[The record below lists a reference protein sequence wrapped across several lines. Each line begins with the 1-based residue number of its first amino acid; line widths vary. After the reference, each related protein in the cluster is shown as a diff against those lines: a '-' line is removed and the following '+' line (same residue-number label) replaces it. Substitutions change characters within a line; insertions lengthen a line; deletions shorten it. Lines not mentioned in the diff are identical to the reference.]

1 MASSS
6 LSRAA
11 MPLQI
16 SDNSAD
22 IPPRSSLFPIHR
34 LRHARSPACALA
46 CGAFLRAFPP
56 VRGGRKVGCSLLAA
70 ACPHPTFGTTAVGTS
85 FPSPGVSQRRA
96 AWLPPVSNPGKPG
109 WLCFIF
115 AFRASPG
122 IFFLFCSSGC
132 AIPLKNVRTSNRLRL
147 LSTSSPQRSSF
158 TPRIYPR
165 SVLLLFNTPN
175 VLFSAFIRKLS
186 RSEPKCPSPALEK
199 RVLHIYIALL

>member
-16 SDNSAD
+16 YDNSAD

-70 ACPHPTFGTTAVGTS
+70 ACPHPTFGTTAVGAS

-115 AFRASPG
+115 TYTSLNNSPDSNPHG
-122 IFFLFCSSGC
+122 MPGYANFQYAVRSHHSLIHTH
-132 AIPLKNVRTSNRLRL
+132 IPATNQFHFHLHFQYNFHLVSPSLRG
-147 LSTSSPQRSSF
+147 
-158 TPRIYPR
+158 
-165 SVLLLFNTPN
+165 
-175 VLFSAFIRKLS
+175 
-186 RSEPKCPSPALEK
+186 
-199 RVLHIYIALL
+199 HG